1 MPTSPVAAR
10 RAPLHEVVV
19 GALVLVLALLLGWA
33 PAETASGAG
42 AGAGTRSVRAT
53 LAQEESVPVQVLL
66 EQVSPA
72 VASPGAALAVRGSI
86 RNVGR
91 VPVPT
96 YAVRVDTAYRGLD
109 TRGALTSWASGE
121 LDLATT
127 RMLGLDEIG
136 VDLAPGA
143 EVDFQVQVAA
153 GTVAPPFDF
162 ATLPMSIEV
171 LGETSDRPVRGRLRT
186 FLPWD
191 GETQYRHTPIP
202 VAWLVPVTLPPD
214 PELASLDDDVRRQ
227 AWLRATGPDSAA
239 RALVDELRNSPVTFL
254 VDPALLAPLQPV
266 ATLVVP
272 EPTGEEPV
280 EEEPPA
286 EPPDEQPGTPTT
298 DPPTTDPPT
307 TGVPGAPT
315 SEGPSPTSPT
325 APDRG
330 TAPDTAT
337 PTATGPGQDQ
347 EPNGGAVPEQPP
359 TGGDDPA
366 DDDPAD
372 DEPADDDTDPREG
385 QDVPTEPDDPAADL
399 RGALA
404 DLDPDRLWWL
414 PVGDTDTAALTDLGV
429 ATEVIAGLV
438 AGQLPAPAADGEP
451 DPAVE
456 AEPAPSAAELLAT
469 GRRDV
474 AWPALA
480 SVTDDQLAVH
490 RAVWEGAEEQ
500 TGALSAMVVP
510 SASVEELDGL
520 TTPAARRHP
529 DGPVLLGYDE
539 VLSGIAINAGT
550 PATDGAAEQRLL
562 AETLAVYQERP
573 ADRRTLL
580 LTTPRGTSVDP
591 DTLRVL
597 STSLRQAPWLRP
609 TSGEELLRAGMAQ
622 AQSAALA
629 GTPPR
634 VTAPGDPT
642 AYPLPEQT
650 PLTRT
655 RIEQVEEAR
664 DRLVGAAQIVPG
676 GDLRARS
683 WDPVLDQQFST
694 RWREGPA
701 SWPAATTDARS
712 VASEVTSGISV
723 NPTTVNFLAD
733 EGLIQITVSN
743 DLPVP
748 VTDLR
753 MTVTPGNGRLRVVEQ
768 PEPITIGAGSRATV
782 QFRARAVA
790 AGQVPLDTA
799 LTTPNGTQ
807 VSGAESMQIRV
818 RPTGAWI
825 YWVLGGVAG
834 VILVLGLV
842 RAVRP
847 PRAGTTDPA
856 TSRSGERE

>member
-1 MPTSPVAAR
+1 
-10 RAPLHEVVV
+10 
-19 GALVLVLALLLGWA
+19 
-33 PAETASGAG
+33 
-42 AGAGTRSVRAT
+42 
-53 LAQEESVPVQVLL
+53 
-66 EQVSPA
+66 
-72 VASPGAALAVRGSI
+72 
-86 RNVGR
+86 
-91 VPVPT
+91 
-96 YAVRVDTAYRGLD
+96 
-109 TRGALTSWASGE
+109 
-121 LDLATT
+121 
-127 RMLGLDEIG
+127 
-136 VDLAPGA
+136 
-143 EVDFQVQVAA
+143 
-153 GTVAPPFDF
+153 
-162 ATLPMSIEV
+162 
-171 LGETSDRPVRGRLRT
+171 
-186 FLPWD
+186 
-191 GETQYRHTPIP
+191 
-202 VAWLVPVTLPPD
+202 
-214 PELASLDDDVRRQ
+214 
-227 AWLRATGPDSAA
+227 
-239 RALVDELRNSPVTFL
+239 
-254 VDPALLAPLQPV
+254 
-266 ATLVVP
+266 
-272 EPTGEEPV
+272 
-280 EEEPPA
+280 
-286 EPPDEQPGTPTT
+286 
-298 DPPTTDPPT
+298 
-307 TGVPGAPT
+307 
-315 SEGPSPTSPT
+315 
-325 APDRG
+325 
-330 TAPDTAT
+330 
-337 PTATGPGQDQ
+337 
-347 EPNGGAVPEQPP
+347 
-359 TGGDDPA
+359 
-366 DDDPAD
+366 
-372 DEPADDDTDPREG
+372 
-385 QDVPTEPDDPAADL
+385 
-399 RGALA
+399 
-404 DLDPDRLWWL
+404 
-414 PVGDTDTAALTDLGV
+414 
-429 ATEVIAGLV
+429 
-438 AGQLPAPAADGEP
+438 
-451 DPAVE
+451 
-456 AEPAPSAAELLAT
+456 LLAT

-580 LTTPRGTSVDP
+580 LTTPRGASVDP

-634 VTAPGDPT
+634 VMAPGDPT

-664 DRLVGAAQIVPG
+664 DQLVGAAQIVPG
-676 GDLRARS
+676 GDLRVRS

-712 VASEVTSGISV
+712 VAFEVTSGISV

-847 PRAGTTDPA
+847 PRAGTTDPG